1 VPDLLLVF
9 LKWPQPGAAKT
20 RLIPQ
25 LGRHVAAELYR
36 RLADE
41 EIRGTAPEGGEYSR
55 LFCFAPAEEGE
66 AIARWFP
73 GEDLWPQPAGDL
85 GSRMASAFEEGF
97 RRGARRVAIVG
108 TDVPWVSR
116 AHVLRAFSAL
126 DRHDL
131 CLGPARDGGYYLL
144 ALARAEARLFEG
156 IVWSTPQV
164 LAETLA
170 RADALGLRAARLET
184 LTDVDTLDDVRLE
197 WARLRPLLAARPDLL
212 RSVAEALRASS

>member
-1 VPDLLLVF
+1 
-9 LKWPQPGAAKT
+9 
-20 RLIPQ
+20 
-25 LGRHVAAELYR
+25 
-36 RLADE
+36 
-41 EIRGTAPEGGEYSR
+41 
-55 LFCFAPAEEGE
+55 
-66 AIARWFP
+66 
-73 GEDLWPQPAGDL
+73 
-85 GSRMASAFEEGF
+85 MASAFEEGF

-156 IVWSTPQV
+156 IGWSTPQV